1 MLLYSIVLVLPYID
15 LNPSWVFRM
24 GNTCTPMEECV
35 YFQQVLFLEILT
47 NIYALSC
54 WFEVL
59 SVYIVPTV
67 VQEGGKI
74 SCLVMRTLQALV
86 LLPLKY
92 DVHVLVMKIEKRDQH
107 SPAYSQVIVLLGRDC
122 YNGGN
127 SEDGSK
133 KFTVLLLHF
142 KYNMHV
148 LIRNLII
155 YRSYF
160 SNPVSLQLNF
170 LVIWNYFY

>member
-1 MLLYSIVLVLPYID
+1 
-15 LNPSWVFRM
+15 
-24 GNTCTPMEECV
+24 
-35 YFQQVLFLEILT
+35 
-47 NIYALSC
+47 
-54 WFEVL
+54 
-59 SVYIVPTV
+59 
-67 VQEGGKI
+67 
-74 SCLVMRTLQALV
+74 MRTLRALV
-86 LLPLKY
+86 LLPLMY